1 MIDAIYFDGR
11 SAKPRPVRIS
21 LSAQALVIADDSGVI
36 SRQATEQIRVQ
47 EPLKNAPQ
55 RIDLGA
61 GAVLEV
67 ADKVALQALLADAN
81 IGVSPVVSA
90 QRSWSIVAACLVGVV
105 VLAWA
110 GYRWL
115 LPWGAERA
123 VTLIP
128 ANLERKI
135 GEQAWPQM
143 DREMFVASKLSAQ
156 RQQAIRDQ
164 LQTLAAAQPSA
175 PAWQL
180 EFRSS
185 KEGPNA
191 FAMPGGRIVI
201 TDELIAKATSD
212 DAVIG
217 VLAHELGHVAQRHS
231 LRLIVQSLA
240 VSAVISLWL
249 GDVSSIIVA
258 IPSTLASLR
267 YSRDFE
273 FDADAFAIKAMRAV
287 GSSTVPMADLLV
299 ALDDNR
305 DSKDVKD
312 GKEGKDG
319 KDGSDSSSRSEQRG
333 RGSSLWS
340 THPITSE
347 RIKRLRAGSVA
358 PAQ

>member
-1 MIDAIYFDGR
+1 M
-11 SAKPRPVRIS
+11 
-21 LSAQALVIADDSGVI
+21 
-36 SRQATEQIRVQ
+36 
-47 EPLKNAPQ
+47 
-55 RIDLGA
+55 
-61 GAVLEV
+61 
-67 ADKVALQALLADAN
+67 
-81 IGVSPVVSA
+81 
-90 QRSWSIVAACLVGVV
+90 
-105 VLAWA
+105 
-110 GYRWL
+110 
-115 LPWGAERA
+115 
-123 VTLIP
+123 
-128 ANLERKI
+128 
-135 GEQAWPQM
+135 
-143 DREMFVASKLSAQ
+143 
-156 RQQAIRDQ
+156 
-164 LQTLAAAQPSA
+164 
-175 PAWQL
+175 
-180 EFRSS
+180 
-185 KEGPNA
+185 
-191 FAMPGGRIVI
+191 
-201 TDELIAKATSD
+201 
-212 DAVIG
+212 
-217 VLAHELGHVAQRHS
+217 AQRHS

-312 GKEGKDG
+312 GKDG
-319 KDGSDSSSRSEQRG
+319 KEGSDSSSRSEQRG

>member
-1 MIDAIYFDGR
+1 M
-11 SAKPRPVRIS
+11 
-21 LSAQALVIADDSGVI
+21 
-36 SRQATEQIRVQ
+36 
-47 EPLKNAPQ
+47 
-55 RIDLGA
+55 
-61 GAVLEV
+61 
-67 ADKVALQALLADAN
+67 
-81 IGVSPVVSA
+81 
-90 QRSWSIVAACLVGVV
+90 
-105 VLAWA
+105 
-110 GYRWL
+110 
-115 LPWGAERA
+115 
-123 VTLIP
+123 
-128 ANLERKI
+128 
-135 GEQAWPQM
+135 
-143 DREMFVASKLSAQ
+143 
-156 RQQAIRDQ
+156 
-164 LQTLAAAQPSA
+164 
-175 PAWQL
+175 
-180 EFRSS
+180 
-185 KEGPNA
+185 
-191 FAMPGGRIVI
+191 
-201 TDELIAKATSD
+201 
-212 DAVIG
+212 
-217 VLAHELGHVAQRHS
+217 AQRHS

-312 GKEGKDG
+312 GK
-319 KDGSDSSSRSEQRG
+319 DGSDSSSRSEQRG